1 MCDIGT
7 FAGTARKLILR
18 RDGSAEVH
26 ASKETRGKRFRVSSD
41 RWDAVEGDPGIISL
55 ITEAMR
61 IGPVRRS
68 HPAPHVRC
76 ASGAERRAHGRDPG
90 IYSDIT
96 ASR

>member
-41 RWDAVEGDPGIISL
+41 RWDAVEGDPGIISP
-55 ITEAMR
+55 R
-61 IGPVRRS
+61 
-68 HPAPHVRC
+68 
-76 ASGAERRAHGRDPG
+76 
-90 IYSDIT
+90 Y
-96 ASR
+96 